1 MAYNNSYG
9 IQAVDAETFQAMEE
23 AVPVCLGLIH
33 RCVCPYAGQCMRIQS
48 VPPNAPI
55 ARSLVL
61 VQKHNS
67 CQDAPLDFAC
77 SAAQVYCNAAIES
90 KYVATG
96 A

>member
-1 MAYNNSYG
+1 LHSSLSTGQMAYNNSYG

-33 RCVCPYAGQCMRIQS
+33 RCVRPYAGQCMRIQS

-61 VQKHNS
+61 V
-67 CQDAPLDFAC
+67 
-77 SAAQVYCNAAIES
+77 
-90 KYVATG
+90 
-96 A
+96 